1 VASLHFLGLKH
12 PDYRLFLVCFCFD
25 SICSEFN
32 RSIAEYV
39 SPLLFALF
47 PQYSDPHSTPTWNG
61 PNKQDVH
68 RDGVHYVIAGTGGG
82 LDLHDL
88 IPQTDYDGSKVAAY
102 PGLEFAEQSLG
113 FAALTRIRT
122 TGDLRLKLYRVR
134 PGPSMAASNST
145 DAAVAAAAFSSQAR
159 RKLSDAIPLP
169 NGNFLARFWWWLQM
183 PRAPPPLPVAEAP
196 SSASSGDEPE
206 PIIEVIHSVTI
217 SSRRRE
223 WAAGGSR

>member
-1 VASLHFLGLKH
+1 M
-12 PDYRLFLVCFCFD
+12 
-25 SICSEFN
+25 
-32 RSIAEYV
+32 
-39 SPLLFALF
+39 
-47 PQYSDPHSTPTWNG
+47 
-61 PNKQDVH
+61 H

-88 IPQTDYDGSKVAAY
+88 MPQTDANGSKVAGY

-134 PGPSMAASNST
+134 PGTSMAP
-145 DAAVAAAAFSSQAR
+145 SSSPAR
-159 RKLSDAIPLP
+159 RKLSDATPLP

-183 PRAPPPLPVAEAP
+183 PRAPPPLPAAEVA
-196 SSASSGDEPE
+196 SSAFSGDEPE

>member
-1 VASLHFLGLKH
+1 M
-12 PDYRLFLVCFCFD
+12 
-25 SICSEFN
+25 
-32 RSIAEYV
+32 
-39 SPLLFALF
+39 
-47 PQYSDPHSTPTWNG
+47 
-61 PNKQDVH
+61 H

-88 IPQTDYDGSKVAAY
+88 IPQTDADGNKIAGY
-102 PGLEFAEQSLG
+102 PGLEFSEQSLG

-134 PGPSMAASNST
+134 PGTSAASDST
-145 DAAVAAAAFSSQAR
+145 AEAPSFQER
-159 RKLSDAIPLP
+159 RKLSDALPLP
-169 NGNFLARFWWWLQM
+169 NGNFLARFWWWLKM
-183 PRAPPPLPVAEAP
+183 PRAPPPLPTAEVAG
-196 SSASSGDEPE
+196 SSTSGDEPE